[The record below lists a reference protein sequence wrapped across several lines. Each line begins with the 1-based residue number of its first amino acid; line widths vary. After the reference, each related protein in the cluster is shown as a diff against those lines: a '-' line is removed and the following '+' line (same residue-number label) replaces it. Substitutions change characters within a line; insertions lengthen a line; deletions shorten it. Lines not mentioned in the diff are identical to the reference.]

1 MQGHCQE
8 NALFLSMRHLNVE
21 NETMT
26 QKLSVPNKYVLILS
40 FGHCKK
46 KIVKQFLLKREIL
59 ELFFFPGGVSVHIL
73 HYVDV
78 HSFYYDI
85 VLILD
90 SFSLKQFDYIFL
102 KMSIYVYV
110 KRVERYLNFLLKYV
124 SAP

>member
-1 MQGHCQE
+1 
-8 NALFLSMRHLNVE
+8 MRHLNVE

-26 QKLSVPNKYVLILS
+26 QQLAVPNKYVLILS

-59 ELFFFPGGVSVHIL
+59 EFFFFPGGVSVSLATVHIL

-90 SFSLKQFDYIFL
+90 SFSLKQFDYIF
-102 KMSIYVYV
+102 
-110 KRVERYLNFLLKYV
+110 F
-124 SAP
+124 